1 MNLNN
6 KITPEAEFRKRIL
19 KFSEQYGCRMEIQQI
34 MDRYDA
40 MLLKCTNPKE
50 REAIGTMGAVEI
62 HKTLDCYGGLVVN
75 SKLVIPATDSK
86 KESENLLYQDNSQP
100 LILS

>member
-40 MLLKCTNPKE
+40 MLSKCTNPKE

-62 HKTLDCYGGLVVN
+62 HKMLDCYGSLIVGG
-75 SKLVIPATDSK
+75 KEIIPATDPN
-86 KESENLLYQDNSQP
+86 KEKENLIYSE
-100 LILS
+100 